1 MNSIKCNF
9 EKIKT
14 TYDIKNTDYLT
25 AYLNDIFLDLTSN
38 NNENMDKLTFINY
51 INLPFIIADKI
62 FTIFDKENLG
72 YINWNN
78 FIEGINSLYL
88 GTMMET
94 EYFIFQIFD
103 FDRDGRIIP
112 EDVRLILTFLSSE
125 HLGKHKTTEEINQL
139 VHEFF
144 QTRYFLLFNDFTE
157 IIENRVSDIYFIMIY
172 FLYENKPFKESCVKL
187 YSMDKGRIV
196 NKINRHALSCKT
208 MTTRVETL
216 DSSASPYRKT
226 LVQPTSK
233 VSEYGIKVDIQKIL
247 KRDTTLDN
255 EIEEDLKQL
264 ADFQISKIIMP
275 ILRVRTISY
284 LDEHATD
291 LSGDTKRLNLP
302 PLTNQSTMS
311 SYSKLDKKKHQQ
323 RKSCY
328 AFEPSR
334 GEFDHVKTMDVNKLM
349 LIHYKEIKNDIIHE
363 GELYKINK
371 NGERKK
377 FHIILL
383 SKDIF
388 YFKTN
393 KIDKLKGIHNLSN
406 SFILDYIE
414 EFKYQGKDM
423 YYLTLLYGEKPRE
436 YYTKS
441 KEEAEFWL
449 KKFKEAMRYRN
460 IYDYYSF
467 HDHLGNGSYGNVVLG
482 KDEKTKELVAIK
494 IIDKANKSQKLL
506 EYIKTEVEIMKFCKH
521 DNIIR
526 FIDYFE
532 SVDQIFIVQE
542 YLKGGDLYNYHLDFM
557 NIQSEDKLKNIIK
570 QVGLGVKYLH
580 EYGIIHRDI
589 KPQNIM
595 LVDESKISKIKIV
608 DFGLSKVVGS
618 NEKANEFLGTINFS
632 APEVVRK
639 IGYNNKIDIWSL
651 GILIYYLMFGSLPF
665 NDPDKQKFNVVSN
678 ICYKELTLPPNAKI
692 SPDLLDL
699 LKLCVEKSY
708 EKRIDINEFLSHRW
722 FK

>member
-9 EKIKT
+9 EKIKA

-25 AYLNDIFLDLTSN
+25 AYLNDIFLDLTNSTS
-38 NNENMDKLTFINY
+38 ETMDKLTFINY

-62 FTIFDKENLG
+62 FNIFDKDSLG

-78 FIEGINSLYL
+78 FIEGINLLYL

-94 EYFIFQIFD
+94 EFFIFQLFD
-103 FDRDGRIIP
+103 FDKDGKIVP
-112 EDVRLILTFLSSE
+112 EDVRLILTFLSSK
-125 HLGKHKTTEEINQL
+125 HLGKHKTTEEISQL
-139 VHEFF
+139 VGDLF
-144 QTRYFLLFNDFTE
+144 QGRYFLTFNEFTDT
-157 IIENRVSDIYFIMIY
+157 IENKVSDIYFIMIY
-172 FLYENKPFKESCVKL
+172 FFYENKPFKESCVKL

-196 NKINRHALSCKT
+196 TKINRHALSCKT
-208 MTTRVETL
+208 MTTRVETME
-216 DSSASPYRKT
+216 SSASPYRKT

-233 VSEYGIKVDIQKIL
+233 VSEYGIKVDIQRIL

-275 ILRVRTISY
+275 ILRVKTISY
-284 LDEHATD
+284 LDEHGLD
-291 LSGDTKRLNLP
+291 PEDTKRLHLP

-311 SYSKLDKKKHQQ
+311 SYSKLDKKKQQ

-328 AFEPSR
+328 AFEPRR

-349 LIHYKEIKNDIIHE
+349 LIHYKEIKVDIIHE
-363 GELYKINK
+363 GELYKVNK

-377 FHIILL
+377 FYIILL
-383 SKDIF
+383 SRDIF

-414 EFKYQGKDM
+414 EFRYQGKDM
-423 YYLTLLYGEKPRE
+423 YYFTLLYGEKPRE
-436 YYTKS
+436 YYTKT
-441 KEEAEFWL
+441 KEEAELWI
-449 KKFKEAMRYRN
+449 KKFKEAMKYRN
-460 IYDYYSF
+460 IYDHYTF
-467 HDHLGNGSYGNVVLG
+467 LDHLGNGSYGNVVLG
-482 KDEKTKELVAIK
+482 RDEKTKELAAIK

-521 DNIIR
+521 DNIIK

-532 SVDQIFIVQE
+532 NADQIFIVQE
-542 YLKGGDLYNYHLDFM
+542 YLKGGDLYTYHLDHFK
-557 NIQSEDKLKNIIK
+557 NPSEDKLKYIMK
-570 QVGLGVKYLH
+570 QIGNGIKYLH

-595 LVDESKISKIKIV
+595 LADESKLPKIKIV
-608 DFGLSKVVGS
+608 DFGLSKVVGL
-618 NEKANEFLGTINFS
+618 NEKASEFLGTINFS

-651 GILIYYLMFGSLPF
+651 GILIYYLLFDCLPF

-678 ICYKELTLPPNAKI
+678 ICYKELALPVNAKI
-692 SPDLLDL
+692 STDLFDL
-699 LKLCVEKSY
+699 LKLCLEKSY
-708 EKRIDINEFLSHRW
+708 EKRIDINGFLSHKW